1 MNFLSLW
8 NGWLC
13 HQQSFYTIMSN
24 NKRTVSMHACN
35 WDAPGTFGSMGMGFS
50 NGSAGKESTCNEG
63 ETGDT
68 GLIPGSGRS
77 PGGRYATHS
86 SILPWKNPWR
96 EEPGGYNPKGSQR
109 VRHNWTTKHSTQ
121 YLYGKLF
128 IVGGL
133 LCCCWGVLII
143 TSQVIKIFA
152 TTQFKILYM
161 TIISKGLSLFP
172 PALPHAKSLQLCL
185 TLCDPMDCSPPNSSV
200 HEILQTRILE
210 WGCHALLPGIFWT
223 QELNPCLSSLLCWQE
238 GSLPLSPT
246 GKPCSVKW
254 QRNFSYKSLEVRV
267 WVEADWTPC
276 SHLPWSNRALGPQ
289 SFCINPPHPH
299 TVFHWIL
306 SFDSTHNF

>member
-13 HQQSFYTIMSN
+13 HQQSFYTFMSN
-24 NKRTVSMHACN
+24 NKRAVSTHACN
-35 WDAPGTFGSMGMGFS
+35 WDAPVTFGSMGMGFS

-109 VRHNWTTKHSTQ
+109 VRHNWTTKHSTR

-128 IVGGL
+128 LVGGL

-152 TTQFKILYM
+152 TTQFKILYI

-172 PALPHAKSLQLCL
+172 PALPHAVSPVVSDSVTPWTVALQNHLSMRFSRQEYWSGVAMPSFRGSSEPRNWTHVSQVSCVGRRVL
-185 TLCDPMDCSPPNSSV
+185 YHSRLLGSP
-200 HEILQTRILE
+200 
-210 WGCHALLPGIFWT
+210 AL
-223 QELNPCLSSLLCWQE
+223 
-238 GSLPLSPT
+238 
-246 GKPCSVKW
+246 
-254 QRNFSYKSLEVRV
+254 
-267 WVEADWTPC
+267 
-276 SHLPWSNRALGPQ
+276 WSGRETFLIRA
-289 SFCINPPHPH
+289 
-299 TVFHWIL
+299 WR
-306 SFDSTHNF
+306 